1 MWHKVIFN
9 IINVNKFVIKAIKI
23 IFTLLIQIFII
34 IKALIDISIYLLKPK
49 HKSLIISKNFLPHN
63 KKVFCMKQAFH
74 IGMQ

>member
-1 MWHKVIFN
+1 MN
-9 IINVNKFVIKAIKI
+9 INKFVIKVIKI
-23 IFTLLIQIFII
+23 IFILLIQIFKV
-34 IKALIDISIYLLKPK
+34 IKALIEISIYLLKPK